1 MDVGSSSFFI
11 YIYIEYDILP
21 LYYYYYHIH
30 KSSTYKCDTQK
41 NKNSERE
48 AMSTTDFLRCPKP
61 YTPNARVRVGYV
73 ARDIRILALLFLF
86 PSNLPSFLST
96 SPLLLSPRTVFCPPC
111 IPPPGFQQF
120 LPFPLLTE
128 NEPEAHPWS
137 QPVSAFLAARQLAVK
152 RCLAWPCEGIRE
164 LISIST
170 CRILFVKNLKY
181 VCWAALLNEREISS
195 FPCHS

>member
-1 MDVGSSSFFI
+1 MIMITLLLTGLEFFFFFSSPFFLYHNCWCWCWYWIQSDWMDVGSSSFFI

-128 NEPEAHPWS
+128 NEPEAHP
-137 QPVSAFLAARQLAVK
+137 
-152 RCLAWPCEGIRE
+152 
-164 LISIST
+164 
-170 CRILFVKNLKY
+170 
-181 VCWAALLNEREISS
+181 
-195 FPCHS
+195 